1 VGSKDVQFRLG
12 KTIIT
17 TPEWLTSHDNRQR
30 DVAFIQLERPFE
42 GNLRIFKFEDTP
54 AQGHVVPGD
63 KTHDTRYWD
72 ERGGEMYEMFTNQE
86 YSLHSA
92 SNPNALGLLEYDVAT
107 WGGKSLPPILTPSHL
122 LTPHRSARLPRDP
135 QRRQLHGRYRHPR
148 ARRRNQKAS
157 QHHQLLHQQL
167 QNDVLGLRH

>member
-1 VGSKDVQFRLG
+1 MVKPRPWSRVQIKCYTGYHGGYSVGSKDVQFRLG
-12 KTIIT
+12 KTIVT

-30 DVAFIQLERPFE
+30 NVAFIQLERPFE

-54 AQGHVVPGD
+54 AQGHVVPGVVGYPGD

-72 ERGGEMYEMFTNQE
+72 ERGSEMYEMFTNQE

-107 WGGKSLPPILTPSHL
+107 WGGKSLPSSPHLTF
-122 LTPHRSARLPRDP
+122 
-135 QRRQLHGRYRHPR
+135 
-148 ARRRNQKAS
+148 
-157 QHHQLLHQQL
+157 
-167 QNDVLGLRH
+167 